1 MIRSCVAPR
10 RRAASGAVLL
20 MLWGLAA
27 SGTAAAKPTAEPV
40 RDRDQPRERAVM
52 GWLESV
58 FFRPWNVRMTA
69 KLDTGANTSSLHAER
84 IERFSRNG
92 EKWVR
97 FALGRGDDHKKLA
110 VERPVIRMANIKQH
124 GKGSS
129 QREVVK
135 MTLCKNGREYET
147 EFTLVDRSNFT
158 YPVLLGR
165 SFLKDNALVDAGST
179 FLFKADTDPCR
190 RPDAE

>member
-1 MIRSCVAPR
+1 
-10 RRAASGAVLL
+10 
-20 MLWGLAA
+20 
-27 SGTAAAKPTAEPV
+27 
-40 RDRDQPRERAVM
+40 M

-58 FFRPWNVRMTA
+58 FFRPWNIRMTA

-84 IERFSRNG
+84 LERFSRNG
-92 EKWVR
+92 DRWVR
-97 FALGRGDDHKKLA
+97 FSLGRGDDKKVV

-135 MTLCKNGREYET
+135 MLLCKNGREYET
-147 EFTLVDRSNFT
+147 EFTLVDRSNFS

-165 SFLKDNALVDAGST
+165 SFLKDNVLVDAGST
-179 FLFKADTDPCR
+179 FIFKAESDPCKKSGR
-190 RPDAE
+190 D